1 MRLRRSALLAAMAAT
16 WIMLL
21 AAPAFAQDTGG
32 SVNETLVIVG
42 AAAAGVAA
50 FGLIWIL
57 FGGGDA
63 GIERDIRGRLG
74 SYAPEQQIDRGLLG
88 RIPGF
93 RRFARSAERVA
104 ERRGLLGVIE
114 TALEQGN
121 LPIRPGEAIAGAIG
135 IAILI
140 GVIFGAASGNIIW
153 GAVAA
158 GLTLM
163 VAVVLVQGVAG
174 RQRNKFIS
182 QLPDTLNLIST
193 SLRAGYSL
201 LQALDAVSAEAPQP
215 TAREFGRAISEIRLG
230 RSPTEALKDI
240 ADRMQSV
247 DFDWAVLAINIQ
259 REVGGN
265 LAEVLQTTSETM
277 LARNRLRREVKALTA
292 EGRISAIVLGALPF
306 VLFAFLFTTRREYL
320 EPLLQNGWGVV
331 ALIGAVIWLIVGIA
345 WLTRIVKVEI

>member
-1 MRLRRSALLAAMAAT
+1 MAAA
-16 WIMLL
+16 WLAVL
-21 AAPAFAQDTGG
+21 AAPALAQISEG
-32 SVNETLVIVG
+32 SSDRTMITVG

-63 GIERDIRGRLG
+63 GIERNLRGRLG
-74 SYAPEQQIDRGLLG
+74 SYAGDQPADGGILG

-93 RRFARSAERVA
+93 RRFARSAERAA
-104 ERRGLLGVIE
+104 ERRGMLNVVE

-121 LPIRPGEAIAGAIG
+121 LPVRAGEG
-135 IAILI
+135 IAIAIGLSLLI
-140 GVIFGAASGNIIW
+140 GVVFGAASGNVIW
-153 GAVAA
+153 GVAA
-158 GLTLM
+158 AAVSLLLAV
-163 VAVVLVQGVAG
+163 VAVQWVAG
-174 RQRNKFIS
+174 RQRTKFVG

-201 LQALDAVSAEAPQP
+201 LQALDAVSSEAPDP

-230 RSPTEALKDI
+230 RAPTDALKDI
-240 ADRMQSV
+240 ADRLQSV
-247 DFDWAVLAINIQ
+247 DFDWAVLAIGIQ

-265 LAEVLQTTSETM
+265 LAEVLQTTAETM

-292 EGRISAIVLGALPF
+292 EGRISAIVLGAMPF
-306 VLFAFLFTTRREYL
+306 LLFSFLFLTRREYL
-320 EPLLQNGWGVV
+320 EPLLENGWGVV
-331 ALIGAVIWLIVGIA
+331 TLIGAVVWLIVGIF